1 MTEAPKN
8 QCFKP
13 GSLITHFETEGL
25 KVTPAIRSLDNLVT
39 KLTCADVQKCKR
51 ELAIYILTHDDPD
64 PEFRR
69 ELLAEF
75 DACPCCQS
83 WLGHNRPPADDGAD
97 SPMPRRQK
105 SFDFDR

>member
-1 MTEAPKN
+1 MRKPRERPWTEQGEFLAWAKAQGWKIRPCHIAMDKLVPELTLEDWQELN
-8 QCFKP
+8 HWMALHI
-13 GSLITHFETEGL
+13 LI
-25 KVTPAIRSLDNLVT
+25 N
-39 KLTCADVQKCKR
+39 
-51 ELAIYILTHDDPD
+51 DDPD

-75 DACPCCQS
+75 DACPCCQQ
-83 WLGHNRPPADDGAD
+83 WLGHNRPPAEDGD